1 MPSACSK
8 VTHRDM
14 TAVVFPQLP
23 QSFYESTP
31 YLRHIRQAAHAL
43 RVAPDAV
50 LVATLCRIA
59 AATPPTTYIDTP
71 EPTPLNLIGA
81 LIAAPGNGKSLAN
94 ATAIRLVPNLGLG
107 VNDSLPL
114 GTGEGL
120 VESYFESISVV
131 NDNGKGKHFE
141 KRQAFKSG
149 YFYCDE
155 GETLFTLTTRKGA
168 TILQTLRTAWS
179 GGVLGNTNANV
190 ETRRKLERNSYRA
203 CVVVAFQPSCGS
215 ALVADSHG
223 GTPQRFIFA
232 SATDIEMPTVAPS
245 NPGVL
250 GYDPTNEPVAIRVN
264 NEILRELDANKV
276 NRARGTVQ
284 IDALDTHVDYN
295 RLRVAALFALLDH
308 RRIIELSHWNN
319 ATLVLDNSKQVRR
332 TLDYWAAMNRL
343 DEVDALE
350 NERNYIDD
358 KRETNKQTRIIK
370 RLTDNLIRMV
380 ERQPG
385 DLTQAQALNRL
396 RLDRYQVTY
405 DEIIS
410 AVMASNRIEI
420 KDKRLH
426 LRHKT

>member
-1 MPSACSK
+1 
-8 VTHRDM
+8 M
-14 TAVVFPQLP
+14 TDLQFPQLP
-23 QSFYESTP
+23 ASFYDSIW

-50 LVATLCRIA
+50 SVSTICRIA

-71 EPTPLNLIGA
+71 SPTPLNLIGA
-81 LIAAPGNGKSLAN
+81 LIAAPGNGKSQAN
-94 ATAIRLVPNLGLG
+94 EVAIRLVPDLGIG

-120 VESYFESISVV
+120 VESYFESVSVM
-131 NDNGKGKHFE
+131 NDTGKGKHIE

-179 GGVLGNTNANV
+179 GGVLGNTNANI
-190 ETRRKLERNSYRA
+190 ETRRKLERKSYRA

-232 SATDIEMPTVAPS
+232 SATDKDMPTIAPS
-245 NPGVL
+245 LPGVL
-250 GYDPTNEPVAIRVN
+250 AYNATDEPVAIQVHA
-264 NEILRELDANKV
+264 EILRELDTNKV

-295 RLRVAALFALLDH
+295 RIRIAGIFALLDD
-308 RRIIELSHWNN
+308 RRFIDLDHWNN
-319 ATLVLDNSKQVRR
+319 ATMVLDNSRQVRR
-332 TLDYWAAMNRL
+332 TLDDWATLNRRN
-343 DEVDALE
+343 EVDAQE
-350 NERNYIDD
+350 HERDYIDD
-358 KRETNKQTRIIK
+358 KRETNKHIRNLN

-380 ERQPG
+380 EKMPG
-385 DLTQAQALNRL
+385 QLSQGQALSRL
-396 RLDRYQVTY
+396 GRDRGLVLD
-405 DEIIS
+405 DELMT
-410 AVMASNRIEI
+410 AVYATNRIEI

>member
-1 MPSACSK
+1 MPC
-8 VTHRDM
+8 
-14 TAVVFPQLP
+14 
-23 QSFYESTP
+23 
-31 YLRHIRQAAHAL
+31 LRHIRQAAHYY

-94 ATAIRLVPNLGLG
+94 TTAFRLVPDLGLG

-120 VESYFESISVV
+120 VESYFESVSVL
-131 NDNGKGKHFE
+131 NDNGRGKHIE

-190 ETRRKLERNSYRA
+190 ETRRKLDRNSYRA

-232 SATDIEMPTVAPS
+232 SATDKEMPTVAPS
-245 NPGVL
+245 FPGIL
-250 GYDPTNEPVAIRVN
+250 AYDPTTEPVAIKVHA
-264 NEILRELDANKV
+264 EILRELDTNKV

-295 RLRVAALFALLDH
+295 RIRVAGLFALLDRQH
-308 RRIIELSHWNN
+308 FVDLWHWNS
-319 ATLVLDNSKQVRR
+319 ATLFTDNSTQVRR
-332 TLDYWAAMNRL
+332 RLDDWATLNRR
-343 DEVDALE
+343 DEVDTLE
-350 NERNYIDD
+350 NERDYIDG
-358 KRETNKQTRIIK
+358 KREHNKHK
-370 RLTDNLIRMV
+370 RTMSRLVDNLIRMV
-380 ERQPG
+380 ERSPG
-385 DLTQAQALNRL
+385 ELTQPQALSRL
-396 RLDRYQVTY
+396 RLDRYQVTH
-405 DEIIS
+405 DELMTV
-410 AVMASNRIEI
+410 VMATNRIEI
-420 KDKRLH
+420 IDKRLH

>member
-1 MPSACSK
+1 MNGLQ
-8 VTHRDM
+8 
-14 TAVVFPQLP
+14 FPQLP
-23 QSFYESTP
+23 ASFYDSTP

-94 ATAIRLVPNLGLG
+94 STAFRLVPDLGLG

-120 VESYFESISVV
+120 VESYFESISVI
-131 NDNGKGKHFE
+131 NDTGKGKHIE

-232 SATDIEMPTVAPS
+232 SATDIDMPTIAPS
-245 NPGVL
+245 VPGVL
-250 GYDPTNEPVAIRVN
+250 GYDATNEPVAIQVHA
-264 NEILRELDANKV
+264 EILRELDTNKV

-284 IDALDTHVDYN
+284 VDALDTHVDYN
-295 RLRVAALFALLDH
+295 RLRVAAIFALLD
-308 RRIIELSHWNN
+308 RRQFIDLSHWNL
-319 ATLVLDNSKQVRR
+319 ATMVLDNSRQVRR
-332 TLDYWAAMNRL
+332 TLDSWATLNRR
-343 DEVDALE
+343 DEVDAQE
-350 NERNYIDD
+350 NERNYVDGQ
-358 KRETNKQTRIIK
+358 RETNKHTRNVN
-370 RLTDNLIRMV
+370 RLADNLVRMV

-385 DLTQAQALNRL
+385 ELTQPQALNRI
-396 RLDRYQVTY
+396 RIDRHQVTS
-405 DEIIS
+405 DEIMA
-410 AVMASNRIEI
+410 AVMATNRIEI
-420 KDKRLH
+420 KDKRLC

>member
-1 MPSACSK
+1 
-8 VTHRDM
+8 M
-14 TAVVFPQLP
+14 TALQFPQLP
-23 QSFYESTP
+23 ASFYDSTP
-31 YLRHIRQAAHAL
+31 YLRHIRQAAHYY

-94 ATAIRLVPNLGLG
+94 TTAFRLVPDLGLG

-120 VESYFESISVV
+120 VESYFESVSVI
-131 NDNGKGKHFE
+131 NDTGKGKHIE

-190 ETRRKLERNSYRA
+190 ETRRKLDRNSYRA

-232 SATDIEMPTVAPS
+232 SATDIDMPTIAPS
-245 NPGVL
+245 VPGVL
-250 GYDPTNEPVAIRVN
+250 GYDATNEPVAIQVHA
-264 NEILRELDANKV
+264 EILRELDTNKV

-284 IDALDTHVDYN
+284 VDALDTHVDYN
-295 RLRVAALFALLDH
+295 RLRVAAIFALLD
-308 RRIIELSHWNN
+308 RRQFIDLSHWNL
-319 ATLVLDNSKQVRR
+319 ATMVLDNSRQVRR
-332 TLDYWAAMNRL
+332 TLDSWATLNRR
-343 DEVDALE
+343 DEVDAQE
-350 NERNYIDD
+350 NERNYVDGQ
-358 KRETNKQTRIIK
+358 RETNKHTRNVN
-370 RLTDNLIRMV
+370 RLADNLVRMV

-385 DLTQAQALNRL
+385 ELTQPQALNRI
-396 RLDRYQVTY
+396 RIDRHQVTS
-405 DEIIS
+405 DEIMA
-410 AVMASNRIEI
+410 AVMATNRIEI
-420 KDKRLH
+420 KDKRLC

>member
-1 MPSACSK
+1 MNGLQ
-8 VTHRDM
+8 
-14 TAVVFPQLP
+14 FPQLP
-23 QSFYESTP
+23 PSFYDSTP

-50 LVATLCRIA
+50 LVATLCRVA

-94 ATAIRLVPNLGLG
+94 STAFRLVPDLGLG

-120 VESYFESISVV
+120 VESYFESVSVI
-131 NDNGKGKHFE
+131 NDTGKGKHIE

-232 SATDIEMPTVAPS
+232 SATDIDMPTIAPS
-245 NPGVL
+245 VPDVL
-250 GYDPTNEPVAIRVN
+250 GYEATNQLLAIQVHA
-264 NEILRELDANKV
+264 EILRELDTNKV

-284 IDALDTHVDYN
+284 VDPLDTHVDYN
-295 RLRVAALFALLDH
+295 RLRVAAIFALLD
-308 RRIIELSHWNN
+308 RRQFIDLNHWNL
-319 ATLVLDNSKQVRR
+319 ATMVLDNSRQVRR
-332 TLDYWAAMNRL
+332 TLDSWATLNRR
-343 DEVDALE
+343 DEVDAQE
-350 NERNYIDD
+350 NERDYIDGQ
-358 KRETNKQTRIIK
+358 RETNKHTRNVK
-370 RLTDNLIRMV
+370 RLTDNLVRMV
-380 ERQPG
+380 EKLPG
-385 DLTQAQALNRL
+385 HLTPAQALSRL
-396 RLDRYQVTY
+396 GRDRGLVLD
-405 DEIIS
+405 DELMT
-410 AVMASNRIEI
+410 AVFATDRIEL
-420 KDKRLH
+420 KDKRLC
-426 LRHKT
+426 LRRKT

>member
-1 MPSACSK
+1 
-8 VTHRDM
+8 M
-14 TAVVFPQLP
+14 TALQFPQLSA
-23 QSFYESTP
+23 SFYDSTP

-50 LVATLCRIA
+50 LVATLCRVA

-94 ATAIRLVPNLGLG
+94 STAYRLVPDLGLG

-120 VESYFESISVV
+120 VESYFESVSVL
-131 NDNGKGKHFE
+131 NDNGKGKHIE

-232 SATDIEMPTVAPS
+232 SATDREMPTVAPTF
-245 NPGVL
+245 PGRL
-250 GYDPTNEPVAIRVN
+250 EYEATNELTAIQVHT
-264 NEILRELDANKV
+264 EILRELDTNKV

-295 RLRVAALFALLDH
+295 RIRVAALFAILGGRRFIDLDH
-308 RRIIELSHWNN
+308 WNS
-319 ATLVLDNSKQVRR
+319 ATLLADNSKQVRR
-332 TLDYWAAMNRL
+332 TLDTWAALNRR
-343 DEVDALE
+343 DEVDAQE
-350 NERNYIDD
+350 YERDYIDD
-358 KRETNKQTRIIK
+358 KRESNKHARTIR
-370 RLTDNLIRMV
+370 RLTDNLVRMV

-385 DLTQAQALNRL
+385 ELTQPQALNRL
-396 RLDRYQVTY
+396 RLDRYQITH
-405 DEIIS
+405 DELIA
-410 AVMASNRIEI
+410 AVMATNRIEI

-426 LRHKT
+426 IRHKT

>member
-1 MPSACSK
+1 
-8 VTHRDM
+8 M
-14 TAVVFPQLP
+14 TDLLFPQLP
-23 QSFYESTP
+23 ASFYDSTP

-50 LVATLCRIA
+50 LAATLCRIA

-94 ATAIRLVPNLGLG
+94 STAFRLVPDLGIG

-120 VESYFESISVV
+120 VESYFESVSVM
-131 NDNGKGKHFE
+131 NDTGKGKHIE

-232 SATDIEMPTVAPS
+232 SATDKDMPTIAPS
-245 NPGVL
+245 FPSILAYNAT
-250 GYDPTNEPVAIRVN
+250 DEPVAIQVHA
-264 NEILRELDANKV
+264 EILRELDTNKV

-284 IDALDTHVDYN
+284 IDPLDTHLDYN
-295 RLRVAALFALLDH
+295 RIRIAALFALLD
-308 RRIIELSHWNN
+308 RRRYIDLSHWNL
-319 ATLVLDNSKQVRR
+319 ATMFLDNSKQVRR
-332 TLDYWAAMNRL
+332 TLDQWATLNRR
-343 DEVDALE
+343 DDIDAQE
-350 NERNYIDD
+350 NERDYIDGQ
-358 KRETNKQTRIIK
+358 RETNKHTRNVN
-370 RLTDNLIRMV
+370 RLVDNLVRMV
-380 ERQPG
+380 ERSPG
-385 DLTQAQALNRL
+385 ELTQPQALSRL
-396 RLDRYQVTY
+396 RIDRYQVTS
-405 DEIIS
+405 DEIMA
-410 AVMASNRIEI
+410 AVMATNRIEL
-420 KDKRLH
+420 KDKRLC

>member
-1 MPSACSK
+1 MNGLE
-8 VTHRDM
+8 
-14 TAVVFPQLP
+14 FPQLP
-23 QSFYESTP
+23 ASFYDSTP

-43 RVAPDAV
+43 RTAPDAV
-50 LVATLCRIA
+50 SVATICRIA

-71 EPTPLNLIGA
+71 SPTPLNLIGA
-81 LIAAPGNGKSLAN
+81 LIAAPGGGKSQAN
-94 ATAIRLVPNLGLG
+94 EVAYLLVPDLGIG

-120 VESYFESISVV
+120 VESYFESVSVM
-131 NDNGKGKHFE
+131 NDTGKGKHIE

-179 GGVLGNTNANV
+179 GGVLGNTNANI
-190 ETRRKLERNSYRA
+190 ETRRKLERKSYRA

-232 SATDIEMPTVAPS
+232 SATDKDMPTIAPS
-245 NPGVL
+245 LPGVL
-250 GYDPTNEPVAIRVN
+250 AYNATDEPVAIQVHA
-264 NEILRELDANKV
+264 EILRELDTNKV

-295 RLRVAALFALLDH
+295 RIRIAALFALLD
-308 RRIIELSHWNN
+308 RRRYIDLSHWNS
-319 ATLVLDNSKQVRR
+319 ATMVLDNSKQVRR
-332 TLDYWAAMNRL
+332 TLDQWATLNRR
-343 DEVDALE
+343 DEVNAQE
-350 NERNYIDD
+350 NERDYIDGQ
-358 KRETNKQTRIIK
+358 RETNKHTRNVN
-370 RLTDNLIRMV
+370 RLVDNLVRMV
-380 ERQPG
+380 ERSPG
-385 DLTQAQALNRL
+385 ELTQPQALSRL
-396 RLDRYQVTY
+396 RIDRYQVTS
-405 DEIIS
+405 DEIMS
-410 AVMASNRIEI
+410 AVMATNRIEL
-420 KDKRLH
+420 KDKRLC

>member
-1 MPSACSK
+1 
-8 VTHRDM
+8 M
-14 TAVVFPQLP
+14 TAVNFPQLP

-59 AATPPTTYIDTP
+59 AATPPATYIDTP

-94 ATAIRLVPNLGLG
+94 STAIRLVPDLGLG

-232 SATDIEMPTVAPS
+232 SATDIDMPTIAPS
-245 NPGVL
+245 VPGVL
-250 GYDPTNEPVAIRVN
+250 GYDATNEPVAIQVHA
-264 NEILRELDANKV
+264 EILRELDTNKV

-284 IDALDTHVDYN
+284 VDALDTHVDYN

-332 TLDYWAAMNRL
+332 TLDYWAALNRR

-350 NERNYIDD
+350 NERDYIDD
-358 KRETNKQTRIIK
+358 KRETNKQTRTIK

-385 DLTQAQALNRL
+385 DLTQAQALSRL
-396 RLDRYQVTY
+396 RLDRYQVTP
-405 DEIIS
+405 DEIVS
-410 AVMASNRIEI
+410 AVMATNRIEI
-420 KDKRLH
+420 KDKRLYI
-426 LRHKT
+426 RHKT

>member
-1 MPSACSK
+1 
-8 VTHRDM
+8 M
-14 TAVVFPQLP
+14 TALQFPQLSA
-23 QSFYESTP
+23 SFYDSTP

-50 LVATLCRIA
+50 LVATLCRVA

-94 ATAIRLVPNLGLG
+94 STAYRLVPDLGLG

-120 VESYFESISVV
+120 VESYFESVSVL
-131 NDNGKGKHFE
+131 NDNGKGKHIE

-232 SATDIEMPTVAPS
+232 SATDREMPTVAPTF
-245 NPGVL
+245 PGRL
-250 GYDPTNEPVAIRVN
+250 EYEATNEPTAIQVHT
-264 NEILRELDANKV
+264 EILRELDTNKV

-295 RLRVAALFALLDH
+295 RIRVAALFALIGGRRFIDLDH
-308 RRIIELSHWNN
+308 WNS
-319 ATLVLDNSKQVRR
+319 ATLLADNSKQVRR
-332 TLDYWAAMNRL
+332 TLDTWAALNRR
-343 DEVDALE
+343 DEVDAQE
-350 NERNYIDD
+350 NERDYIDD
-358 KRETNKQTRIIK
+358 KRESNKHARTIR
-370 RLTDNLIRMV
+370 RLTDNLVRMV

-385 DLTQAQALNRL
+385 EFTQPQALSRL
-396 RLDRYQVTY
+396 RLDRHQITH
-405 DEIIS
+405 DELIA
-410 AVMASNRIEI
+410 AVMATNRIEI

-426 LRHKT
+426 IRHKT

>member
-1 MPSACSK
+1 MPC
-8 VTHRDM
+8 
-14 TAVVFPQLP
+14 
-23 QSFYESTP
+23 
-31 YLRHIRQAAHAL
+31 LRHIRQAAHYY

-94 ATAIRLVPNLGLG
+94 TTAFRLVPDLGFG

-120 VESYFESISVV
+120 VESYFESVSVL
-131 NDNGKGKHFE
+131 NDNGRGKHIE

-190 ETRRKLERNSYRA
+190 ETRRKLDRNSYRA

-232 SATDIEMPTVAPS
+232 SATDKEMPTVAPS
-245 NPGVL
+245 FPGIL
-250 GYDPTNEPVAIRVN
+250 AYDPTTEPVAIKVHA
-264 NEILRELDANKV
+264 EILRELDTNKV

-295 RLRVAALFALLDH
+295 RIRVAGLFALLDRQH
-308 RRIIELSHWNN
+308 FVDLWHWNS
-319 ATLVLDNSKQVRR
+319 ATLFTDNSTQVRR
-332 TLDYWAAMNRL
+332 RLDDWATLNRR
-343 DEVDALE
+343 DEVDTLE
-350 NERNYIDD
+350 NERDYIDG
-358 KRETNKQTRIIK
+358 KREHNKHK
-370 RLTDNLIRMV
+370 RTMSRLVDNLIRMV
-380 ERQPG
+380 ERSPG
-385 DLTQAQALNRL
+385 ELTQPQALSRL
-396 RLDRYQVTY
+396 RLDRYQVTH
-405 DEIIS
+405 DELMTV
-410 AVMASNRIEI
+410 VMATNRIEI
-420 KDKRLH
+420 IDKRLH

>member
-1 MPSACSK
+1 MNGLQ
-8 VTHRDM
+8 
-14 TAVVFPQLP
+14 FPQLP
-23 QSFYESTP
+23 PSFYDSTP

-50 LVATLCRIA
+50 LVATLCRVA

-94 ATAIRLVPNLGLG
+94 STAFRLVPDLGLG

-120 VESYFESISVV
+120 VESYFESISVI
-131 NDNGKGKHFE
+131 NDTGKGKHIE

-232 SATDIEMPTVAPS
+232 SATDIDMPTIAPS
-245 NPGVL
+245 VPGVL
-250 GYDPTNEPVAIRVN
+250 GYDATNEPVAIQVHA
-264 NEILRELDANKV
+264 EILRELDTNKV

-284 IDALDTHVDYN
+284 VDALDTHVDYN
-295 RLRVAALFALLDH
+295 RLRVAAIFALLD
-308 RRIIELSHWNN
+308 RRQFIDLSHWNL
-319 ATLVLDNSKQVRR
+319 ATMVLDNSRQVRR
-332 TLDYWAAMNRL
+332 TLDSWATLNRR
-343 DEVDALE
+343 DEVDAQE
-350 NERNYIDD
+350 NERNYVDGQ
-358 KRETNKQTRIIK
+358 RETNKHTRNVN
-370 RLTDNLIRMV
+370 RLADNLVRMV

-385 DLTQAQALNRL
+385 DLTQPQALNRI
-396 RLDRYQVTY
+396 RIDRHQVTS
-405 DEIIS
+405 DEIMA
-410 AVMASNRIEI
+410 AVMATNRIEI
-420 KDKRLH
+420 KDKRLC

>member
-1 MPSACSK
+1 
-8 VTHRDM
+8 M
-14 TAVVFPQLP
+14 TALQFPQLP
-23 QSFYESTP
+23 ASFYDSTP
-31 YLRHIRQAAHAL
+31 YLRHIQQAAHYY

-94 ATAIRLVPNLGLG
+94 TTAFRLVPDLGLG

-120 VESYFESISVV
+120 VESYFESVSVI
-131 NDNGKGKHFE
+131 NDTGKGKHIE

-190 ETRRKLERNSYRA
+190 ETRRKLDRNSYRA

-232 SATDIEMPTVAPS
+232 SATDKEMPTVAPS
-245 NPGVL
+245 APGL
-250 GYDPTNEPVAIRVN
+250 LDYNATNEPVAIQVHP
-264 NEILRELDANKV
+264 EILRELDTNKV
-276 NRARGTVQ
+276 NRARGTVH

-295 RLRVAALFALLDH
+295 RIRVAALFALLDY
-308 RRIIELSHWNN
+308 RRYIDLDHWNS
-319 ATLVLDNSKQVRR
+319 ATLVLDNSKHVRR
-332 TLDYWAAMNRL
+332 TLDTWAKLNRL
-343 DEVDALE
+343 DEVDAQE
-350 NERNYIDD
+350 NERDYIDD
-358 KRETNKQTRIIK
+358 KRETNKHTRTIK

-385 DLTQAQALNRL
+385 ELTQPQALSRL
-396 RLDRYQVTY
+396 RLDRYQVTH
-405 DEIIS
+405 DEIVS
-410 AVMASNRIEI
+410 AVMGTNRIEI
-420 KDKRLH
+420 KDKRLC

>member
-1 MPSACSK
+1 
-8 VTHRDM
+8 VNGLQ
-14 TAVVFPQLP
+14 FPQLP
-23 QSFYESTP
+23 PSFYDSTP

-50 LVATLCRIA
+50 LVATLCRVA

-94 ATAIRLVPNLGLG
+94 STAFRLVPDLGLG

-120 VESYFESISVV
+120 VESYFESISVI
-131 NDNGKGKHFE
+131 NDTGKGKHIE

-232 SATDIEMPTVAPS
+232 SATDIDMPTIAPS
-245 NPGVL
+245 VPGVL
-250 GYDPTNEPVAIRVN
+250 GYDATNEPVAIQVHA
-264 NEILRELDANKV
+264 EILRELDTNKV

-284 IDALDTHVDYN
+284 VDALDTHVDYN
-295 RLRVAALFALLDH
+295 RLRVAAIFALLD
-308 RRIIELSHWNN
+308 RRQFIDLSHWNL
-319 ATLVLDNSKQVRR
+319 ATMVLDNSRQVRR
-332 TLDYWAAMNRL
+332 TLDSWATLNRR
-343 DEVDALE
+343 DEVDAQE
-350 NERNYIDD
+350 NERNYVDGQ
-358 KRETNKQTRIIK
+358 RETNKHTRNVN
-370 RLTDNLIRMV
+370 RLADNLVRMV

-385 DLTQAQALNRL
+385 ELTQPQALSRL
-396 RLDRYQVTY
+396 RIDRYQVTS
-405 DEIIS
+405 DEIMA
-410 AVMASNRIEI
+410 AVMATNRIEI
-420 KDKRLH
+420 KDKRLC

>member
-1 MPSACSK
+1 MNGLE
-8 VTHRDM
+8 
-14 TAVVFPQLP
+14 FPQLP
-23 QSFYESTP
+23 ASFYDSTT

-94 ATAIRLVPNLGLG
+94 STAIRLVPDLGIG

-120 VESYFESISVV
+120 VESYFESVSVM
-131 NDNGKGKHFE
+131 NDTGKGKHIE

-190 ETRRKLERNSYRA
+190 ETRRKLDRNSYRA

-232 SATDIEMPTVAPS
+232 SATDKDMPTIAPS
-245 NPGVL
+245 LPGVL
-250 GYDPTNEPVAIRVN
+250 AYDATDEPVAIQVHA
-264 NEILRELDANKV
+264 EILRELDTNKV

-295 RLRVAALFALLDH
+295 RIRIAALFALLD
-308 RRIIELSHWNN
+308 RRRYIDLSHWNS
-319 ATLVLDNSKQVRR
+319 ATMVLDNSKQVRR
-332 TLDYWAAMNRL
+332 TLDQWATLNRR
-343 DEVDALE
+343 DEVNAQE
-350 NERNYIDD
+350 NERDYIDGQ
-358 KRETNKQTRIIK
+358 RETNKHTRNVN
-370 RLTDNLIRMV
+370 RLVDNLVRMV
-380 ERQPG
+380 ERSPG
-385 DLTQAQALNRL
+385 ELTQPQALSRL
-396 RLDRYQVTY
+396 RIDRYQVTS
-405 DEIIS
+405 DEIMS
-410 AVMASNRIEI
+410 AVMATNRIEL
-420 KDKRLH
+420 KDKRLC

>member
-1 MPSACSK
+1 MNGLQ
-8 VTHRDM
+8 
-14 TAVVFPQLP
+14 FPQLP
-23 QSFYESTP
+23 PSFYDSTP

-50 LVATLCRIA
+50 LVATLCRVA

-94 ATAIRLVPNLGLG
+94 STAFRLVPDLGLG

-120 VESYFESISVV
+120 VESYFESVSVM
-131 NDNGKGKHFE
+131 NDTGKGKHIE

-232 SATDIEMPTVAPS
+232 SATDIDMPTIAPS
-245 NPGVL
+245 VPDVL
-250 GYDPTNEPVAIRVN
+250 GYEATNQLLAIQVHA
-264 NEILRELDANKV
+264 EILRELDTNKV

-284 IDALDTHVDYN
+284 VDPLDTHVDYN
-295 RLRVAALFALLDH
+295 RLRVAAIFALLD
-308 RRIIELSHWNN
+308 RRQFIDLNHWNL
-319 ATLVLDNSKQVRR
+319 ATMVLDNSRQVRR
-332 TLDYWAAMNRL
+332 TLDSWATLNRR
-343 DEVDALE
+343 DEVDAQE
-350 NERNYIDD
+350 NERDYIDGQ
-358 KRETNKQTRIIK
+358 RETNKHTRNVK
-370 RLTDNLIRMV
+370 RLTDNLVRMV
-380 ERQPG
+380 EKLPG
-385 DLTQAQALNRL
+385 QLTPAQALSRL
-396 RLDRYQVTY
+396 GRDRGLVLD
-405 DEIIS
+405 DELMT
-410 AVMASNRIEI
+410 AVFATDRIEL
-420 KDKRLH
+420 KDKRLC
-426 LRHKT
+426 LRRKT

>member
-1 MPSACSK
+1 MNGLQ
-8 VTHRDM
+8 
-14 TAVVFPQLP
+14 FPQLP
-23 QSFYESTP
+23 ASFYDSTP

-50 LVATLCRIA
+50 LVATLCRVA

-94 ATAIRLVPNLGLG
+94 STAFRLVPDLGLG

-120 VESYFESISVV
+120 VESYFESVSVI
-131 NDNGKGKHFE
+131 NDTGKGKHIE

-232 SATDIEMPTVAPS
+232 SATDIDMPTIAPS
-245 NPGVL
+245 VPDVL
-250 GYDPTNEPVAIRVN
+250 GYEATNQLLAIQVHA
-264 NEILRELDANKV
+264 EILRELDTNKV

-284 IDALDTHVDYN
+284 VDPLDTHVDYN
-295 RLRVAALFALLDH
+295 RLRVAAIFALLD
-308 RRIIELSHWNN
+308 RRQFIDLSHWNL
-319 ATLVLDNSKQVRR
+319 ATMALDNSRQVRR
-332 TLDYWAAMNRL
+332 TLDSWATLNRR
-343 DEVDALE
+343 DEVDAQE
-350 NERNYIDD
+350 NERDYIDGQ
-358 KRETNKQTRIIK
+358 RETNKHTRNVK
-370 RLTDNLIRMV
+370 RLTENITRMV
-380 ERQPG
+380 EKLPG
-385 DLTQAQALNRL
+385 KLTPAQALSRL
-396 RLDRYQVTY
+396 GRDRGLVLD
-405 DEIIS
+405 DELMT
-410 AVMASNRIEI
+410 AVFATDRIEL
-420 KDKRLH
+420 KDKRLC

>member
-1 MPSACSK
+1 
-8 VTHRDM
+8 VT
-14 TAVVFPQLP
+14 ALQFPQLLA
-23 QSFYESTP
+23 SFYESTP
-31 YLRHIRQAAHAL
+31 YLRHIRQAAHHY

-59 AATPPTTYIDTP
+59 AATPPTTYVDTP
-71 EPTPLNLIGA
+71 EPTPLNMIGA

-94 ATAIRLVPNLGLG
+94 TVAFRLVPDLGLG

-120 VESYFESISVV
+120 VESYFESVSVL
-131 NDNGKGKHFE
+131 NESGKGKHVE

-190 ETRRKLERNSYRA
+190 ETRRKLDRNSYRA

-232 SATDIEMPTVAPS
+232 SATDVDMPTVQPSAP
-245 NPGVL
+245 GIL
-250 GYDPTNEPVAIRVN
+250 DYDATNEPVAIQVHA
-264 NEILRELDANKV
+264 EILRELDTNKV
-276 NRARGTVQ
+276 DRARGTVQ

-295 RLRVAALFALLDH
+295 RLRVAALCALLD
-308 RRIIELSHWNN
+308 RRRYVDLDHWNL

-332 TLDYWAAMNRL
+332 TLDAWATIQRFNTL
-343 DEVDALE
+343 DAREH
-350 NERNYIDD
+350 ERNYVDD
-358 KRETNKQTRIIK
+358 KRETNKRARDVA
-370 RLTDNLIRMV
+370 RLADNLIALV

-385 DLTQAQALNRL
+385 ELTQAQALSRI
-396 RLDRYQVTY
+396 RVDRYPTITT
-405 DEIIS
+405 DEIMS
-410 AVMASNRIEI
+410 AVMATDRVEI
-420 KDKRLH
+420 NDKRLH
-426 LRHKT
+426 LRRKT

>member
-1 MPSACSK
+1 MNGLQ
-8 VTHRDM
+8 
-14 TAVVFPQLP
+14 FPQLP
-23 QSFYESTP
+23 PSFYDSTP

-50 LVATLCRIA
+50 LVATLCRVA

-81 LIAAPGNGKSLAN
+81 LIAAPGNGKPLAN
-94 ATAIRLVPNLGLG
+94 STAFRLVPDLGLG

-120 VESYFESISVV
+120 VESYFESISVI
-131 NDNGKGKHFE
+131 NDTGKGKHIE

-232 SATDIEMPTVAPS
+232 SATDIDMPTIAPS
-245 NPGVL
+245 VPGVL
-250 GYDPTNEPVAIRVN
+250 GYDATNEPVAIQVHA
-264 NEILRELDANKV
+264 EILRELDTNKV

-284 IDALDTHVDYN
+284 VDALDTHVDYN
-295 RLRVAALFALLDH
+295 RLRVAAIFALLD
-308 RRIIELSHWNN
+308 RRQFIDLSHWNL
-319 ATLVLDNSKQVRR
+319 ATMVLDNSRQVRR
-332 TLDYWAAMNRL
+332 TLDSWATLNRR
-343 DEVDALE
+343 DEVDAQE
-350 NERNYIDD
+350 NERNYVDGQ
-358 KRETNKQTRIIK
+358 RETNKHTRNVN
-370 RLTDNLIRMV
+370 RLADNLVRMV

-385 DLTQAQALNRL
+385 ELTQPQALSRL
-396 RLDRYQVTY
+396 RIDRYQVTS
-405 DEIIS
+405 DEIMA
-410 AVMASNRIEI
+410 AVMAINRIEI
-420 KDKRLH
+420 KDKRLC

>member
-1 MPSACSK
+1 MNYLQ
-8 VTHRDM
+8 
-14 TAVVFPQLP
+14 FPQLP
-23 QSFYESTP
+23 ASFYDSMP
-31 YLRHIRQAAHAL
+31 CLRHIRQAAHYY

-94 ATAIRLVPNLGLG
+94 TTAFRLVPDLGFG

-120 VESYFESISVV
+120 VESYFESVSVL
-131 NDNGKGKHFE
+131 NDNGRGKHIE

-190 ETRRKLERNSYRA
+190 ETRRKLDRNSYRA

-232 SATDIEMPTVAPS
+232 SATDKEMPTVAPS
-245 NPGVL
+245 FPGIL
-250 GYDPTNEPVAIRVN
+250 AYDPTTEPVAIKVHA
-264 NEILRELDANKV
+264 EILRELDTNKV

-295 RLRVAALFALLDH
+295 RIRVAGLFALLDRQH
-308 RRIIELSHWNN
+308 FVDLWHWNS
-319 ATLVLDNSKQVRR
+319 ATLFTDNSTQVRR
-332 TLDYWAAMNRL
+332 RLDDWATLNRR
-343 DEVDALE
+343 DEVDTLE
-350 NERNYIDD
+350 NERDYIDG
-358 KRETNKQTRIIK
+358 KREHNKHK
-370 RLTDNLIRMV
+370 RTMSRLVDNLIRMV
-380 ERQPG
+380 ERSPG
-385 DLTQAQALNRL
+385 ELTQPQALSRL
-396 RLDRYQVTY
+396 RLDRYQVTH
-405 DEIIS
+405 DELMTV
-410 AVMASNRIEI
+410 VMATNRIEI
-420 KDKRLH
+420 IDKRLH

>member
-1 MPSACSK
+1 
-8 VTHRDM
+8 VNGLQ
-14 TAVVFPQLP
+14 FPQLP
-23 QSFYESTP
+23 PSFYDSTP

-50 LVATLCRIA
+50 LVATLCRVA

-94 ATAIRLVPNLGLG
+94 STAFRLVPDLGLG

-120 VESYFESISVV
+120 VESYFESISVI
-131 NDNGKGKHFE
+131 NDTGKGKHIE

-232 SATDIEMPTVAPS
+232 SATDIDMPTIAPS
-245 NPGVL
+245 VPGVL
-250 GYDPTNEPVAIRVN
+250 GYDATNEPVAIQVHA
-264 NEILRELDANKV
+264 EILRELDTNKV

-284 IDALDTHVDYN
+284 VDALDTHVDYN
-295 RLRVAALFALLDH
+295 RLRVAAIFALLD
-308 RRIIELSHWNN
+308 RRQFIDLSHWNL
-319 ATLVLDNSKQVRR
+319 ATMVLDNSRQVRR
-332 TLDYWAAMNRL
+332 TLDSWATLNRR
-343 DEVDALE
+343 DEVDAQE
-350 NERNYIDD
+350 NERNYVDGQ
-358 KRETNKQTRIIK
+358 RETNKHTRNVN
-370 RLTDNLIRMV
+370 RLADNLVRMV

-385 DLTQAQALNRL
+385 ELTQPQALSRL
-396 RLDRYQVTY
+396 RIDRYQVTS
-405 DEIIS
+405 DEIMA
-410 AVMASNRIEI
+410 AVMAINRIEI
-420 KDKRLH
+420 KDKRLC

>member
-1 MPSACSK
+1 
-8 VTHRDM
+8 VNGLQ
-14 TAVVFPQLP
+14 FPQLP
-23 QSFYESTP
+23 PSFYDSTP

-50 LVATLCRIA
+50 LVATLCRVA

-94 ATAIRLVPNLGLG
+94 STAFRLVPDLGLG

-120 VESYFESISVV
+120 VESYFESISVI
-131 NDNGKGKHFE
+131 NDTGKGKHIE

-232 SATDIEMPTVAPS
+232 SATDIDMPTIAPS
-245 NPGVL
+245 VPGVL
-250 GYDPTNEPVAIRVN
+250 GYDATNEPVAIQVHA
-264 NEILRELDANKV
+264 EILRELDTNKV

-284 IDALDTHVDYN
+284 VDALDTHVDYN
-295 RLRVAALFALLDH
+295 RLRVAAIFALLD
-308 RRIIELSHWNN
+308 RRQFIDLSHWNL
-319 ATLVLDNSKQVRR
+319 ATMVLDNSRQVRR
-332 TLDYWAAMNRL
+332 TLDSWATLNRR
-343 DEVDALE
+343 DEVDAQE
-350 NERNYIDD
+350 NERNYVDGQ
-358 KRETNKQTRIIK
+358 RETNKHTRNVN
-370 RLTDNLIRMV
+370 RLADNLVRMV

-385 DLTQAQALNRL
+385 ELTQPQALNRI
-396 RLDRYQVTY
+396 RIDRHQVTS
-405 DEIIS
+405 DEIMA
-410 AVMASNRIEI
+410 AVMATNRIEI

>member
-1 MPSACSK
+1 MNGLQ
-8 VTHRDM
+8 
-14 TAVVFPQLP
+14 FPQLP
-23 QSFYESTP
+23 ASFYDSAP

-50 LVATLCRIA
+50 LVATLCRVA

-94 ATAIRLVPNLGLG
+94 STAFRLVPDLGLG

-120 VESYFESISVV
+120 VESYFESVSVM
-131 NDNGKGKHFE
+131 NDTGKGKHIE

-190 ETRRKLERNSYRA
+190 ETRRKLDRNSYRA

-232 SATDIEMPTVAPS
+232 SATDIDMPTIAPS
-245 NPGVL
+245 VPGVL
-250 GYDPTNEPVAIRVN
+250 GYDATNEPVAIQVHA
-264 NEILRELDANKV
+264 EILRELDTNKV

-284 IDALDTHVDYN
+284 VDALDTHVDYN
-295 RLRVAALFALLDH
+295 RLRVAAIFALLD
-308 RRIIELSHWNN
+308 RRQFIDLSHWNL
-319 ATLVLDNSKQVRR
+319 ATMVLDNSRQVRR
-332 TLDYWAAMNRL
+332 TLDSWATLNRR
-343 DEVDALE
+343 DEVDAQE
-350 NERNYIDD
+350 NERNYVDGQ
-358 KRETNKQTRIIK
+358 RETNKHTRNVN
-370 RLTDNLIRMV
+370 RLADNLVRMV

-385 DLTQAQALNRL
+385 ELTQPQALNRI
-396 RLDRYQVTY
+396 RIDRHQVTS
-405 DEIIS
+405 DEIMA
-410 AVMASNRIEI
+410 AVMATNRIEI
-420 KDKRLH
+420 KDKRLC